1 MGFIEEFLG
10 PVPVP
15 KVVKVRQAFDR
26 PRLDDPAGDLMAA
39 ITARGVLD
47 AVRPAMKVA
56 IAVGSRGISNEVLF
70 VKRTVAALKARGA
83 EPFLVPAMGSHA
95 GATGE
100 GQRRMLEGMGFGQ
113 ECIGAPI
120 RSSMETVRIG
130 TSENGLPVHI
140 DRNAHEADAI
150 VIINRIKPHVAFRGK
165 YESGLMKMITIG
177 LGKQKQADIC
187 HNLGMGN
194 MVVNI
199 PAVARVTI
207 AKENILFAVGILEN
221 AYHETCRIEVLRKE
235 EIEAAEP
242 ALQEESKRLSAR
254 LHFDA
259 MDVVVID
266 DIGKN
271 ISGTGFDTNVIGRYH
286 TPYCSGGPQIARLVI
301 LNITEQS
308 HGNGNGLGLADFTTR
323 RVFDKFSFENT
334 YPNALTTT
342 VPLSV
347 KIPMVLGSDSL
358 AIRAA
363 IRTSNVVDKEKVRLV
378 RIKDTN
384 SLDRIEVSEGMLAEV
399 RQSAYMQIEGEPYAP
414 AFDEHGNLF

>member
-1 MGFIEEFLG
+1 
-10 PVPVP
+10 
-15 KVVKVRQAFDR
+15 
-26 PRLDDPAGDLMAA
+26 
-39 ITARGVLD
+39 
-47 AVRPAMKVA
+47 
-56 IAVGSRGISNEVLF
+56 
-70 VKRTVAALKARGA
+70 
-83 EPFLVPAMGSHA
+83 
-95 GATGE
+95 
-100 GQRRMLEGMGFGQ
+100 MLEGMGFGQ

-140 DRNAHEADAI
+140 DRNAHEADDI

-221 AYHETCRIEVLRKE
+221 AYHETCRIEVLRKK

-286 TPYCSGGPQIARLVI
+286 TPYCSGGPQITRLVI

-384 SLDRIEVSEGMLAEV
+384 SLDRIEVSESMLAEV